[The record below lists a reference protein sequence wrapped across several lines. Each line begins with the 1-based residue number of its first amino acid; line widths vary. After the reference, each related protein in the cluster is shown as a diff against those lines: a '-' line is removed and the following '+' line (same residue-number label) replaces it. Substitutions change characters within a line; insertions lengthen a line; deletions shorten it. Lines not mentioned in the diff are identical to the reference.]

1 MNQARSM
8 VTNQVLAL
16 IPATLETELADLVE
30 GRSQLSLTE
39 LRQSAKSF
47 KPTQLKKELKVHRLI
62 QP

>member
-1 MNQARSM
+1 M